1 MTRIIT
7 GLALAAIALNMAGC
21 EIAPKPWVMPY
32 ERQLLADPIMQFDR
46 TPMETRFLDHA
57 HDVREG
63 ARGAQATE
71 GGGCGCN

>member
-1 MTRIIT
+1 MRRYR
-7 GLALAAIALNMAGC
+7 LWLMPLVLMSAGC
-21 EIAPKPWVMPY
+21 ELTPKPWVMPY

-46 TPMETRFLDHA
+46 TPMQTRFLDHT

-63 ARGAQATE
+63 ARGAQMTE